1 MKKSVLCI
9 ALALILLLTGC
20 SGQEVTKPAPP
31 ATDVDYNDYVVWSGA
46 YACTTQGVYFLNHN
60 TLYFLD
66 ESQKY
71 VPLCSKPQCAHQS
84 ADCSAYVDATS
95 IYAVDD
101 HLYYM
106 SHSSDGPWQ
115 LYQMSLTG
123 TERQAVN
130 DIAVLKDLDSVRT
143 SYRIAG
149 EHFVLEATTSTA
161 ESAVRTIYCASLEHN
176 APLTPIFTDLEPG
189 LTVPTLMHTTRDWV
203 FAIAQDAELNC
214 YMVGYEFATGK
225 SHKLFQMDPM
235 YTGNVTLGKDGAFVW
250 SVMNEGIYQM
260 RLGEAPSL
268 LCPLRDWEQ
277 GAAIADDQYF
287 YLSNMAA
294 AKRSDTIDAAQTG
307 VSIYG
312 LDGEPV
318 AFLPAGEIAGVLSYA
333 FSTPQYVYF
342 YDFDTLSSIPVCY
355 LDKSEIG
362 TDALCW
368 HTVSEWS

>member
-9 ALALILLLTGC
+9 VLAVILLLTGC
-20 SGQEVTKPAPP
+20 SGQEAAKPTPP

-71 VPLCSKPQCAHQS
+71 VPLCSKPQCTHKS
-84 ADCSAYVDATS
+84 PDCSAFVDDSS
-95 IYAVDD
+95 IYAAND

-106 SHSSDGPWQ
+106 AHSTDGPWQ

-123 TERQAVN
+123 TERQVVN
-130 DIAVLKDLDSVRT
+130 DIALLKDCNHVGA
-143 SYRIAG
+143 SYQIAG
-149 EHFVLEATTSTA
+149 EHFVLSAKIYTA
-161 ESAVRTIYCASLEHN
+161 ESAERTIYCASLEHN

-203 FAIAQDAELNC
+203 FAVAQDAELNC

-342 YDFDTLSSIPVCY
+342 YDFDALSSIPVCY